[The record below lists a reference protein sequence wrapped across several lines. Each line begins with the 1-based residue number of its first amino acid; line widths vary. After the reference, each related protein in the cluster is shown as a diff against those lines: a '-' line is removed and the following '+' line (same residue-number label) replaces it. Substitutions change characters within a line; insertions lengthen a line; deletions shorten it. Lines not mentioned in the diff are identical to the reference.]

1 MESSTEGDAAAERRK
16 SNEQSEETQEQQQQQ
31 QQKQHQKSSDTEEA
45 PQLVA
50 TKSVDESSE
59 RTEQQGKSTAEETKD
74 HPPEPD
80 NLSQASSS
88 TSKAVVAAPPTSR
101 TFEKVPIFV
110 VEDHQEVLTFLFRCL
125 GSKHL
130 PLHGNRILHFD
141 SHPDLCIPKHMPA
154 CYVFNKDDLLDSISI
169 ENWLMPTVFAGHVQR
184 IVWIKPPWSEQIPK
198 GKYAFHVGEFEGSIR
213 TDATLEYF
221 VSEGCYQP
229 EEKLENKKRLELEVC
244 AVDEYAVAE
253 DADLAEGYILDIDLD
268 YFSTHN
274 PFLKIYDRVQL
285 YEKLKEIF
293 VSPELADDAENDLKK
308 MQRLARDREEKLEFL
323 ESIFLYLEEVGNLK
337 HFLVDYQQEISAEYA
352 GLLEKVTKVVR
363 MLKHEYKE
371 EEIDWSMIYD
381 AGCTCDVTDLPHHES
396 SREEIVRM
404 VQSLEGFLRKLP
416 SAPVVITIS
425 RSSEDD
431 YTPAEQVEMIQ
442 EMVLN
447 ALTKCLRVELDD
459 PILYY
464 KDQELNL

>member
-1 MESSTEGDAAAERRK
+1 MDSPNAPEAERRK
-16 SNEQSEETQEQQQQQ
+16 STGETETDKQQQQQ
-31 QQKQHQKSSDTEEA
+31 QQQEQQQQEQPQKSEEAPEEA

-50 TKSVDESSE
+50 APAVAESSE
-59 RTEQQGKSTAEETKD
+59 TDAPSEKKQESG
-74 HPPEPD
+74 
-80 NLSQASSS
+80 QASSS
-88 TSKAVVAAPPTSR
+88 SRAVPAAPPTSR
-101 TFEKVPIFV
+101 KFEKVPIFV
-110 VEDHQEVLTFLFRCL
+110 VEDHHEVLTFLYRCI

-130 PLHGNRILHFD
+130 PMHGNRILHFD
-141 SHPDLCIPKHMPA
+141 SHPDMCVPKHMPSK
-154 CYVFNKDDLLDSISI
+154 YVFNKDDLLDTISI
-169 ENWLMPTVFAGHVQR
+169 ENWLIPTVFAGHVQH
-184 IVWIKPPWSEQIPK
+184 IVWIKPPWSDQIPK

-213 TDATLEYF
+213 TDSTLEYF

-229 EEKLENKKRLELEVC
+229 EEKLENKKRLQLEVC
-244 AVDEYAVAE
+244 SVDEYAVAE
-253 DADLAEGYILDIDLD
+253 NADLAEGYILDIDLD

-293 VSPELADDAENDLKK
+293 VSPELADDTENDLAKL
-308 MQRLARDREEKLEFL
+308 QQVARDREEKLEFL

-337 HFLVDYQQEISAEYA
+337 HFLVDYQQEISEEYT
-352 GLLEKVTKVVR
+352 GLLEKVTALVR
-363 MLKHEYKE
+363 VLKREYKE

-404 VQSLEGFLRKLP
+404 VQQLESFLRQLP
-416 SAPVVITIS
+416 SPPVVITVS

-442 EMVLN
+442 EMVLG
-447 ALTKCLRVELDD
+447 ALTKCLRAELDT